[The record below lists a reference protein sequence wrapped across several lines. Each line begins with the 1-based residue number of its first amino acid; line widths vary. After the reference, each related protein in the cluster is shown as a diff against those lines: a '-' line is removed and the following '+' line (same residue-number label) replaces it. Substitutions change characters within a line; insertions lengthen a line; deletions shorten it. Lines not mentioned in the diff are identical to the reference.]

1 MSERSI
7 TYIFTATREITKGCS
22 HKFYIPGGGRPGL
35 PSFSDLSITSA
46 TIEEIMMPIEFTTFT
61 SFTNT
66 SFGAAGGFTLVNPGG
81 LTTLAEFV
89 DSINSQ
95 LLSNGVGSATISPI
109 TITEDNGYKT
119 TAYRL
124 RVFYTDGFVVD
135 HRLHGGAKFIGLEEV
150 NLVGSGYYTFRT
162 IFNNDD
168 FNPNT
173 VIDSRMTFTL
183 SDGVDQWT
191 SYYDIPSG
199 TYSPV
204 RLASLIQTAFQIGG
218 QASLHV
224 FNDLVVTYDSAN
236 NKFNF
241 TVSDLVADYNTTTVI
256 TLGILKQIGV
266 NSSLSFSFTQGEEL
280 AFQSPDAI
288 NLRFSEYLHI
298 KSKNLTSSANNKK
311 ILYPGV
317 KTLLTSIVVDK
328 GYRNVLIKRPKEKI
342 KYRNPLKLQ
351 YIDLEVVDG
360 KNNPIDLNG
369 AEWAIT
375 IKFTYNNTAAI

>member
-7 TYIFTATREITKGCS
+7 TYIFTATRAITRGCS
-22 HKFYIPGGGRPGL
+22 HKFYIPGGGRPGI

-46 TIEEIMMPIEFTTFT
+46 TIEEIMIPIEFTTFT
-61 SFTNT
+61 SFAN
-66 SFGAAGGFTLVNPGG
+66 SNFGAAGNYTLVNPGG
-81 LTTLAEFV
+81 LVTLNEFV
-89 DSINSQ
+89 ASINSQ
-95 LLSNGVGSATISPI
+95 LLTNGVGSATISPV

-124 RVFYTDGFVVD
+124 QVQYTNGFVVD

-150 NLVGSGYYTFRT
+150 NLVGSGFYTFRT
-162 IFNNDD
+162 IFNDSD

-173 VIDSRMTFTL
+173 VIESRLTITL
-183 SDGVDQWT
+183 TDGDNVWVT
-191 SYYDIPSG
+191 YYDIPSG

-204 RLASLIQTAFQIGG
+204 KLAGLIQTAFQIGG

-224 FNDLVVTYDSAN
+224 FNDLVVTYDATN

-241 TVSDLVADYNTTTVI
+241 TVSSLVADYQTTNVI
-256 TLGILKQIGV
+256 TIGILKQIGV
-266 NSSLSFSFTQGEEL
+266 NNILSLPFSQGVEL
-280 AFQSPDAI
+280 AFESPDAI

-311 ILYPGV
+311 ILYPNV
-317 KTLLTSIVVDK
+317 KTLLTSVVVDK
-328 GYRNVLIKRPKEKI
+328 GYRNVLVKRPKEKI
-342 KYRNPLKLQ
+342 KYKSPLKLH
-351 YIDLEVVDG
+351 YIDFEVVDG
-360 KNNPIDLNG
+360 KNNFIDLNG
-369 AEWAIT
+369 AEWAIA